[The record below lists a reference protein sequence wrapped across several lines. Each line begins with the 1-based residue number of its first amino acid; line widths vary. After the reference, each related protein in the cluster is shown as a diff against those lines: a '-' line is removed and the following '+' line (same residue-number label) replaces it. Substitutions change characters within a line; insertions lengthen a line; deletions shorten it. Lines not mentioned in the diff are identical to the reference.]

1 MAIVIPSDYG
11 YVLLAATSTFVVNV
25 VHGMLTA
32 KSRKA
37 AAIKYPNA
45 YASAEQAEK
54 DPRAFTFNC
63 AQRAHN
69 NYTENL
75 TPFLGALLIS
85 GLKYPTFAAT
95 LGGAWS
101 ASRLLYAIGYT
112 SKGPD
117 GRLLGGAFGS
127 LINVVLIGTSAYS
140 ALSLARGW

>member
-1 MAIVIPSDYG
+1 MSIVLPSDYG
-11 YVLLAATSTFVVNV
+11 YVLLAASSTFVINI
-25 VHGMLTA
+25 VHGFLTA
-32 KSRKA
+32 TSRKK

-69 NYTENL
+69 NFTENL

-101 ASRLLYAIGYT
+101 LSRLVFAIGYT

-117 GRLLGGAFGS
+117 GRILGSTLAT
-127 LINVVLIGTSAYS
+127 LINFVLVGTSAYT
-140 ALSLARGW
+140 ALGLARGW